1 MHLKGK
7 SAFEFTLLEYFPMV
21 SSKKVIRIASPK
33 LKVKNSNK
41 EEIPYRDQ
49 KSIYLPECRV
59 GDILSWILGSPHKS
73 MI

>member
-1 MHLKGK
+1 
-7 SAFEFTLLEYFPMV
+7 MV

-33 LKVKNSNK
+33 LKAKNSNK
-41 EEIPYRDQ
+41 EEIRYRDQ
-49 KSIYLPECRV
+49 KLISLPECRV